1 MNSWIRSI
9 CVFTFFGVI
18 QFSYAQ
24 TDRIST
30 PERIKIDGVAAV
42 IGDYV
47 ILDSDIDKAYI
58 DLQSQG
64 IPTGNLKKCSL
75 LGKLMEDKLYAH
87 HAEQDS
93 LEVSDAEINDY
104 VGRTIDYFV
113 QELGSM
119 EKVLEFYKKKDEQSF
134 RNELFDINR
143 VQQLSQR
150 MQASIVEEIEVTPE
164 EVRIFFDKIPVNQ
177 RPVFGAELE
186 IAQIVIDPTPT
197 DQEVEKTIRLL
208 ETMRNDVLENG
219 SSFASKAILYSQD
232 PGSRSRGG
240 RYTLDRKRPMMVK
253 EFRDQAYRLREGE
266 ISQPFQTDFGWH
278 IVTVDKIR
286 GQLIDV
292 RHVLLVPEVSSKELR
307 EAKEKLELIRM
318 RIQDGEISFSDA
330 ALEFSDD
337 KDTASNS
344 GVLINPT
351 SGDTRFELTKLDP
364 EIYNQIL
371 NLEDNQI
378 SPPVIEED
386 RSGNKKY
393 KILMVTNRYNEHT
406 ADFANDYVKIKDLAL
421 KEKQLNTIQEWM
433 RKKIDDTF
441 ISVNRS
447 YRNCDFSN
455 KWVQ

>member
-1 MNSWIRSI
+1 MSLKKLLRNYFKLLEYVEPTLKQTNQQKKTELMRQFDREIIEEGLVKTYLRFMNSWIRSI
-9 CVFTFFGVI
+9 CSYFFGVI
-18 QFSYAQ
+18 QFGYAQ
-24 TDRIST
+24 SDST
-30 PERIKIDGVAAV
+30 PTPKRIKIDGVAAV

-47 ILDSDIDKAYI
+47 ILDSDIEKAYI
-58 DLQSQG
+58 DLQSQEFNWN
-64 IPTGNLKKCSL
+64 IEKCSL

-119 EKVLEFYKKKDEQSF
+119 KKVLEFYKKKMSKA

-164 EVRIFFDKIPVNQ
+164 EVRTFFDKIPVDQ

-197 DQEVEKTIRLL
+197 DQEVETIRLL

-219 SSFASKAILYSQD
+219 SSFASKGFCTRKIQGHDHEVVDTPLIVSDHDGERIQ
-232 PGSRSRGG
+232 RSGH
-240 RYTLDRKRPMMVK
+240 
-253 EFRDQAYRLREGE
+253 RLREGE

-278 IVTVDKIR
+278 VVTVDKIR

-307 EAKEKLELIRM
+307 EAK
-318 RIQDGEISFSDA
+318 Q
-330 ALEFSDD
+330 
-337 KDTASNS
+337 
-344 GVLINPT
+344 
-351 SGDTRFELTKLDP
+351 KLD
-364 EIYNQIL
+364 
-371 NLEDNQI
+371 
-378 SPPVIEED
+378 
-386 RSGNKKY
+386 
-393 KILMVTNRYNEHT
+393 
-406 ADFANDYVKIKDLAL
+406 
-421 KEKQLNTIQEWM
+421 
-433 RKKIDDTF
+433 
-441 ISVNRS
+441 
-447 YRNCDFSN
+447 
-455 KWVQ
+455 

>member
-1 MNSWIRSI
+1 MISWISSI

-24 TDRIST
+24 TDTIST
-30 PERIKIDGVAAV
+30 PKRIKIDGVAAV

-64 IPTGNLKKCSL
+64 IPTGNIEKCSL

-164 EVRIFFDKIPVNQ
+164 EVRTFFDKIPVNQ

-292 RHVLLVPEVSSKELR
+292 RHVLLVPEVSNNELR
-307 EAKEKLELIRM
+307 EAKDKLELIRK
-318 RIQDGEISFSDA
+318 RILDGEISFSNA

-337 KDTASNS
+337 QDTASNF

-433 RKKIDDTF
+433 GKKIDDTF